1 LLCRLA
7 CHAMVFGNARAVAA
21 LWQRF
26 VMQVGTAFKQC
37 FAQSVLQGNM

>member
-26 VMQVGTAFKQC
+26 VMQVGT
-37 FAQSVLQGNM
+37 VVRP